1 MILTRKTDEQKSKYL
16 SDLFKK
22 VYIDDIVERNS
33 LRGDNI
39 MEDLVNILASG
50 IGSLTNP
57 TKLANTF
64 ASNGRGNVSDKTI
77 SAYINYLMDAF
88 LIQKAER
95 YDIKR
100 KKYITSPFKYYF
112 SDVGLRNARLN
123 FRQQEENH
131 ILENIIY
138 NELVI
143 RGFNVDVGVVEH
155 MEKTLEGKRANK
167 KYEVDFVCNR
177 GSQRYYI
184 QSAFSIPDQEK
195 MRQEQ
200 QALVYTGDFKKKII
214 IVRDAIKPWHSENG
228 ILIMGIWDFLLN
240 SNSLEF

>member
-1 MILTRKTDEQKSKYL
+1 MILTCKTDEQKSKYL

-77 SAYINYLMDAF
+77 SSYINYLMDAF

-95 YDIKR
+95 YDIKE

-131 ILENIIY
+131 IMENIIY

-143 RGFNVDVGVVEH
+143 R
-155 MEKTLEGKRANK
+155 
-167 KYEVDFVCNR
+167 
-177 GSQRYYI
+177 
-184 QSAFSIPDQEK
+184 
-195 MRQEQ
+195 
-200 QALVYTGDFKKKII
+200 
-214 IVRDAIKPWHSENG
+214 
-228 ILIMGIWDFLLN
+228 
-240 SNSLEF
+240 

>member
-155 MEKTLEGKRANK
+155 MEKTSEGKRANK
-167 KYEVDFVCNR
+167 NMKWTSCVTGAVSATIY
-177 GSQRYYI
+177 SQHFLYRIRRRCVRNNKLWSI
-184 QSAFSIPDQEK
+184 QVIF
-195 MRQEQ
+195 
-200 QALVYTGDFKKKII
+200 
-214 IVRDAIKPWHSENG
+214 
-228 ILIMGIWDFLLN
+228 
-240 SNSLEF
+240 